1 MPQFEQVAVFSSLI
15 FWSLISFGIFLLL
28 LKKFAFPPILKALEE
43 RQEKIRADLKSAE
56 DLRAEADKLKRD
68 FNDQLRTAHE
78 KASTIVQLAQEESR
92 KIQEKTLSETLAKC
106 RQMQKDAEHEILSS
120 RNKVLREIRDYVSE
134 LTVASTEKILGRVL
148 KEDDHKRL
156 VEESIDEVLQSMESK
171 G

>member
-1 MPQFEQVAVFSSLI
+1 MPQFEQVAVFYYLI

-134 LTVASTEKILGRVL
+134 LTVA
-148 KEDDHKRL
+148 
-156 VEESIDEVLQSMESK
+156 
-171 G
+171 